1 MCQRSPAKLQISGPS
16 FFPIQKIHKKVTFQ
30 ANCRNSSFLKSMDWS
45 RNNSTLGCAANT
57 RRELKTWVMPSFQ
70 PLEYHIL
77 LSYLNFTA
85 PAVFNRNF
93 DPEIGGDRGVHWRC
107 QAGTLWLNTLTYC
120 HTHLLQYC
128 SAAVLSRIEDIS
140 MLAASCAI

>member
-45 RNNSTLGCAANT
+45 QNNSTLGCAANT

-70 PLEYHIL
+70 PLGYHIL

-93 DPEIGGDRGVHWRC
+93 D
-107 QAGTLWLNTLTYC
+107 
-120 HTHLLQYC
+120 
-128 SAAVLSRIEDIS
+128 AACKIPQGNFIT
-140 MLAASCAI
+140 

>member
-16 FFPIQKIHKKVTFQ
+16 FLPIQKIHKKVTFQ
-30 ANCRNSSFLKSMDWS
+30 ANCRNSSFLKSMD
-45 RNNSTLGCAANT
+45 CAAKT

-70 PLEYHIL
+70 PLGYHIL

-93 DPEIGGDRGVHWRC
+93 DPEIGGDRGVH
-107 QAGTLWLNTLTYC
+107 
-120 HTHLLQYC
+120 
-128 SAAVLSRIEDIS
+128 
-140 MLAASCAI
+140 